1 LNEEEFLKELKQ
13 NQGIIYKLVGLYAS
27 DSEEKKDLCQEII
40 YQAWKGWPSFR
51 SESKFGTWLYR
62 ISINTLLT
70 FKRKKNFIDY
80 QDNLENFDRPGEED
94 GNRKDEVMLLRKA
107 IRKLNETDRAI
118 ISLHLDGYDNI
129 EIAAIMGISAN
140 NTGVKL
146 HRIKNQLMDL
156 LSL

>member
-13 NQGIIYKLVGLYAS
+13 NQGIIYKLVALYAS
-27 DSEEKKDLCQEII
+27 DAEEKKDLCQEII

-51 SESKFGTWLYR
+51 SESKFSTWLYR

-94 GNRKDEVMLLRKA
+94 GSRKDEVMLLRKA
-107 IRKLNETDRAI
+107 IRKLSETDRAI
-118 ISLHLDGYDNI
+118 ISMHLDGYDNI
-129 EIAAIMGISAN
+129 EIATIMGISAN

-146 HRIKNQLMDL
+146 HRIKNQLTDL
-156 LSL
+156 LSA